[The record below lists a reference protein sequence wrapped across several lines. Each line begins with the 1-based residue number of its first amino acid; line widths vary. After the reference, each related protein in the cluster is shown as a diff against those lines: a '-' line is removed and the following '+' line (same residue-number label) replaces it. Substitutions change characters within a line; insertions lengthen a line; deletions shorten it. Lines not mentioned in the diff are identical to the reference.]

1 MNDGDD
7 NVIAVDIVYDAI
19 KVRTELRPW
28 FIMANTLFWKTSL

>member
-7 NVIAVDIVYDAI
+7 NVIAVNIVYDAI

-28 FIMANTLFWKTSL
+28 FIMANTLF